1 MLYPKRYWKSFAKTI
16 TLTVIQIKIVN
27 YRDNTGQTILHIVV
41 DAMNVSALGALVEL
55 GLAGSFIN
63 TVDKF
68 NMTPM
73 HIAAINFDY
82 EIFGILKTLNADM
95 SIKDSEGKT
104 PIDYLKENDDINEDI
119 INEIINQ
126 H

>member
-1 MLYPKRYWKSFAKTI
+1 
-16 TLTVIQIKIVN
+16 
-27 YRDNTGQTILHIVV
+27 
-41 DAMNVSALGALVEL
+41 MNSSALCALVEE
-55 GLAGSFIN
+55 GIAKDEIN
-63 TVDKF
+63 SVDKF

-82 EIFGILKTLNADM
+82 EIFNVLRTLQPDM

-104 PIDYLKENDDINEDI
+104 SIDYLKENDDINEDI

-126 H
+126 L

>member
-1 MLYPKRYWKSFAKTI
+1 
-16 TLTVIQIKIVN
+16 
-27 YRDNTGQTILHIVV
+27 
-41 DAMNVSALGALVEL
+41 MNSSALSALVDIGIAKEEID
-55 GLAGSFIN
+55 S
-63 TVDKF
+63 VDKF

-82 EIFGILKTLNADM
+82 EIFNTLRNLEPNM

-126 H
+126 L

>member
-1 MLYPKRYWKSFAKTI
+1 M
-16 TLTVIQIKIVN
+16 N
-27 YRDNTGQTILHIVV
+27 YRDNTGQSILHIVV

-55 GLAGSFIN
+55 GLASSFIN
-63 TVDKF
+63 TADNF

-73 HIAAINFDY
+73 HIGAINFDY
-82 EIFGILKTLNADM
+82 EIFGILKTLNADI

-126 H
+126 Y

>member
-1 MLYPKRYWKSFAKTI
+1 
-16 TLTVIQIKIVN
+16 
-27 YRDNTGQTILHIVV
+27 
-41 DAMNVSALGALVEL
+41 MNSSALSALVDIGIAKDE
-55 GLAGSFIN
+55 IN
-63 TVDKF
+63 SVDKF

-82 EIFGILKTLNADM
+82 EIFNVLRILQPDM

-104 PIDYLKENDDINEDI
+104 SIDYLKENDDINEDI

-126 H
+126 L